1 MPFLLPNQ
9 QRQST
14 EGGYLSNIIMACD
27 VALEYENCHYPQTT
41 FDVMEHLKLGHFVG
55 FLDELCH
62 SNRMDLSLS

>member
-1 MPFLLPNQ
+1 
-9 QRQST
+9 
-14 EGGYLSNIIMACD
+14 LSNIIMACD